1 MRGGAGT
8 NTGWVASVPNG
19 AMLNITQIDSDSNY
33 VWGYTTYN
41 GVSGWV
47 ALEYC
52 NYIGNTPVQDP
63 TEASEDVEETTSEV
77 VEDTTSAPE
86 ESATDPTQEATEE
99 VTEASTA
106 PQEDKANYVL
116 YFAYNDSEETGVY
129 PLQSADQ
136 TATVELKAGEYSI
149 FMKADNQTISS
160 TYTLKLETTSE
171 VSVAYDAANDYF
183 DIHVTAIEETP
194 STENTSPTAETEA
207 TTATVN
213 SVSTAD
219 TATNDSASANTGSN
233 STSGNASATGSN
245 GNVQTG
251 GNVQVEAM
259 LLLTFSV
266 SSLAVL
272 WFKRRLFF

>member
-1 MRGGAGT
+1 M
-8 NTGWVASVPNG
+8 
-19 AMLNITQIDSDSNY
+19 
-33 VWGYTTYN
+33 
-41 GVSGWV
+41 
-47 ALEYC
+47 
-52 NYIGNTPVQDP
+52 
-63 TEASEDVEETTSEV
+63 
-77 VEDTTSAPE
+77 
-86 ESATDPTQEATEE
+86 
-99 VTEASTA
+99 
-106 PQEDKANYVL
+106 
-116 YFAYNDSEETGVY
+116 TGVH
-129 PLQSADQ
+129 LVCS
-136 TATVELKAGEYSI
+136 L
-149 FMKADNQTISS
+149 
-160 TYTLKLETTSE
+160 LETTSE

-194 STENTSPTAETEA
+194 STENTSPIAETEA

-233 STSGNASATGSN
+233 STSGNASATSSN